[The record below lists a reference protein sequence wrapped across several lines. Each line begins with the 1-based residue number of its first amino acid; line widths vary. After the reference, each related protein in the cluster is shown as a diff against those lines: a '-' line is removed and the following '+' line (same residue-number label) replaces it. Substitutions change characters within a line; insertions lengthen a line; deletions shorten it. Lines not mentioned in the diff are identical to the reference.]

1 MRAIPISAGGHP
13 LRKNLGL
20 AAARTKRRAKARAS
34 DDDDFKLFALSYTA
48 FFVCFYTFII

>member
-13 LRKNLGL
+13 LRKNLRL